1 MAKERKKRESVF
13 NVPLHTAT
21 PKVKD
26 KAKKVSEKTMGKP
39 KSGKKKALVGL
50 KPAAVIK
57 AGAAKLKTHALAG
70 KPKSAAHKEA
80 IRKALLA
87 FHAAKKGGK
96 KVKKAVKKTSHIRGP
111 KPKTK
116 AGRAA
121 RGAKIHVKKVNE
133 GLKKHATKWVTNIK
147 ARKRTLHSVTG
158 KPLGRKHKKAA

>member
-21 PKVKD
+21 PKLKD
-26 KAKKVSEKTMGKP
+26 KAKKVSEKVAGKP
-39 KSGKKKALVGL
+39 KAGKKAFVGL
-50 KPAAVIK
+50 KPVAVIK
-57 AGAAKLKTHALAG
+57 AGAAKHKTHALAG
-70 KPKSAAHKEA
+70 KPKSSAHKEA

-87 FHAAKKGGK
+87 FHAAKRGGK
-96 KVKKAVKKTSHIRGP
+96 KAKKAGKKVSHIRGP

-133 GLKKHATKWVTNIK
+133 GLKKHTTKWVTNIK